1 MIVPCYYEDLS
12 VLHENYNASQSL
24 FYSGIQNEWITWW
37 STGKS
42 QTECSY

>member
-1 MIVPCYYEDLS
+1 MIVPRYYEDLS
-12 VLHENYNASQSL
+12 VLHEKYNASQSL
-24 FYSGIQNEWITWW
+24 FLFRHPKEWITWW